1 VSAGPQQAPRLEQ
14 DPGRVLFDAPG
25 PAARRRIRIATVVVL
40 VLTVAL
46 LAAAVAAFA
55 SHGQLAGRKWLP
67 FRVSQIWTVLLL
79 PGLVNTLKVTAVG
92 TVLTLPLGGLVA
104 LGWLSRTPWVR
115 VPARCYVEVF
125 RSLPVLLLLYV
136 FQLGLPRAGLT
147 LPVFWQLTTPIVI
160 SSTAYVAA
168 LVRAGVQGL
177 DRGQTEAAMS
187 IGLRYWPSMR
197 LVILPQV
204 LRRLLPALIT
214 EVVAILIATTLG
226 YAVSYTE
233 LLHNAQ
239 TVGQLYQV
247 PVQAYLVVAAIY
259 IALNGVLSQL
269 ATRVQR
275 RQGIAVRTAA
285 GPNDLVTGPVGTA
298 AVTATH

>member
-1 VSAGPQQAPRLEQ
+1 MSDAT
-14 DPGRVLFDAPG
+14 RVLFDPPG
-25 PAARRRIRIATVVVL
+25 PRGRMRIRIATVVVL
-40 VLTVAL
+40 VVLAGL
-46 LAAAVAAFA
+46 LVAAVFAFA
-55 SHGQLAGRKWLP
+55 AHGQLANQKWLP
-67 FRVSQIWTVLLL
+67 FRVPQIWTFLLL
-79 PGLVNTLKVTAVG
+79 PGLLNTLKVTVVAAL
-92 TVLTLPLGGLVA
+92 LTLPLGGLVA
-104 LGWLSRTPWVR
+104 L
-115 VPARCYVEVF
+115 ARLARNPITSSLARAYIELF

-147 LPVFWQLTTPIVI
+147 LPIFWQLTVPIVI
-160 SSTAYVAA
+160 SATAYVAA
-168 LVRAGVQGL
+168 LVGAGVQAL
-177 DRGQTEAAMS
+177 DRGQSEAALS
-187 IGLRYWPSMR
+187 IGLTYWQSMR

-247 PVQAYLVVAAIY
+247 PVQAYLVTAAIY
-259 IALNGVLSQL
+259 IAINGSLSQL

-275 RQGIAVRTAA
+275 RQQAAAPAGAVAPVGGATVETTAA
-285 GPNDLVTGPVGTA
+285 IA
-298 AVTATH
+298 AR

>member
-1 VSAGPQQAPRLEQ
+1 MSDA
-14 DPGRVLFDAPG
+14 GRVLFDAPG
-25 PAARRRIRIATVVVL
+25 PRARRRTQIATVVVL
-40 VLTVAL
+40 VAAAAL
-46 LAAAVAAFA
+46 LVGAVFAFA
-55 SHGQLAGRKWLP
+55 AHGQLASGKWLP
-67 FRVSQIWTVLLL
+67 FRVPQIWTNLLL
-79 PGLVNTLKVTAVG
+79 PGLLNTLKVTVVA

-104 LGWLSRTPWVR
+104 LAR
-115 VPARCYVEVF
+115 VARNAWTRGVARGYVEIF

-136 FQLGLPRAGLT
+136 FQLGLPRVGLT
-147 LPVFWQLTTPIVI
+147 LPIFWQLTIPIVM
-160 SSTAYVAA
+160 SATAYVAA
-168 LVRAGVQGL
+168 LIQAGVLAL
-177 DRGQTEAAMS
+177 DRGQSEAALS
-187 IGLRYWPSMR
+187 IGFTYWQSMR

-247 PVQAYLVVAAIY
+247 PVQAYLVAAVIY
-259 IALNGVLSQL
+259 IAINGSLSQL

-275 RQGIAVRTAA
+275 RQQRTAA
-285 GPNDLVTGPVGTA
+285 TGPVAPVAGGTVGTTA
-298 AVTATH
+298 ALATR

>member
-1 VSAGPQQAPRLEQ
+1 MSDA
-14 DPGRVLFDAPG
+14 GRVLFDVPG
-25 PAARRRIRIATVVVL
+25 PRARRRAQIATVVVL
-40 VLTVAL
+40 VAAAAL
-46 LAAAVAAFA
+46 LVGAVLAFA
-55 SHGQLAGRKWLP
+55 AHGQLASGKWLP
-67 FRVSQIWTVLLL
+67 FRVPQIWTNLLL
-79 PGLVNTLKVTAVG
+79 PGLFNTLKVTVVA

-104 LGWLSRTPWVR
+104 LGRL
-115 VPARCYVEVF
+115 ARSVWIRALARGYVELF

-136 FQLGLPRAGLT
+136 FQLGLPRIGIN
-147 LPVFWQLTTPIVI
+147 LPIFWQLTIPIVM
-160 SSTAYVAA
+160 SATAYVAA
-168 LVRAGVQGL
+168 LIRAGVLAL
-177 DRGQTEAAMS
+177 DRGQSEAALS
-187 IGLRYWPSMR
+187 IGFTYWQSMR

-247 PVQAYLVVAAIY
+247 PVQAYLVAAVIY
-259 IALNGVLSQL
+259 IAINGSLSQL

-275 RQGIAVRTAA
+275 RQQRMPAV
-285 GPNDLVTGPVGTA
+285 GPVLPLAGGTLE
-298 AVTATH
+298 TATALATR

>member
-1 VSAGPQQAPRLEQ
+1 VTDAS
-14 DPGRVLFDAPG
+14 RVLFDAPG
-25 PAARRRIRIATVVVL
+25 PRGRRRIRIVTVAVLVVL
-40 VLTVAL
+40 AAL
-46 LAAAVAAFA
+46 LAGAVIAFA
-55 SHGQLAGRKWLP
+55 AHDQLAGRKSLP
-67 FRVSQIWTVLLL
+67 FRVPQIWTVLLL
-79 PGLVNTLKVTAVG
+79 PGLLNTLKVTVVA

-104 LGWLSRTPWVR
+104 LARLTRNPWTSGLAR
-115 VPARCYVEVF
+115 VYVEVF

-136 FQLGLPRAGLT
+136 FQLGLPRAGLN
-147 LPVFWQLTTPIVI
+147 LPVFWQLTVPIVI
-160 SSTAYVAA
+160 SATAYVAA
-168 LVRAGVQGL
+168 LVGAGVQAL
-177 DRGQTEAAMS
+177 DRGQSEAALS
-187 IGLRYWPSMR
+187 IGLTYWQSMR

-247 PVQAYLVVAAIY
+247 PVQAYLVTAAIY
-259 IALNGVLSQL
+259 IAINGSLSQL

-275 RQGIAVRTAA
+275 RQQRTAA
-285 GPNDLVTGPVGTA
+285 AGTIAPVAGATVETTA
-298 AVTATH
+298 ALATR

>member
-1 VSAGPQQAPRLEQ
+1 MSDA
-14 DPGRVLFDAPG
+14 GRVLFDAPG
-25 PAARRRIRIATVVVL
+25 PRARRRTQITTVVVL
-40 VLTVAL
+40 VV
-46 LAAAVAAFA
+46 AAALVVGAVSAFA
-55 SHGQLAGRKWLP
+55 AHGQLANGKWLP
-67 FRVSQIWTVLLL
+67 FRVPQIWTNLLL
-79 PGLVNTLKVTAVG
+79 PGLFNTLKVTVVA

-104 LGWLSRTPWVR
+104 L
-115 VPARCYVEVF
+115 ARLARSTWIRALARGYVEVF

-136 FQLGLPRAGLT
+136 FQLGLPRIGIT
-147 LPVFWQLTTPIVI
+147 LPIFWQLTIPIVI
-160 SSTAYVAA
+160 SATAYVAA
-168 LVRAGVQGL
+168 LIRAGVLAL
-177 DRGQTEAAMS
+177 DKGQSEAALS
-187 IGLRYWPSMR
+187 IGFTYWQSMR

-247 PVQAYLVVAAIY
+247 PVQAYLVAAVIY
-259 IALNGVLSQL
+259 IAINGSLSQL

-275 RQGIAVRTAA
+275 RQQRTPAV
-285 GPNDLVTGPVGTA
+285 GPVLPVAGGT
-298 AVTATH
+298 VDTATALATR

>member
-1 VSAGPQQAPRLEQ
+1 MS
-14 DPGRVLFDAPG
+14 DPGRVLFDEPG
-25 PAARRRIRIATVVVL
+25 PRGRRLTRIATVVV
-40 VLTVAL
+40 VVVIAAL
-46 LAAAVAAFA
+46 IAAAVWQFA
-55 SHGQLAGRKWLP
+55 VHGQFARRRWLP

-79 PGLVNTLKVTAVG
+79 PGLANTLKVTVVA
-92 TVLTLPLGGLVA
+92 TALTLPLGGLVA
-104 LGWLSRTPWVR
+104 LARLSRNRLLSGTAR
-115 VPARCYVEVF
+115 VYVEVF

-136 FQLGLPRAGLT
+136 AQLGLPRAGIT
-147 LPVFWQLTTPIVI
+147 LPILWQLTVPIVI
-160 SSTAYVAA
+160 SATAYVAA
-168 LVRAGVQGL
+168 LVRAGVQSL

-187 IGLRYWPSMR
+187 IGLPYWPSMR

-214 EVVAILIATTLG
+214 EVVAVLIATTLG

-247 PVQAYLVVAAIY
+247 PVQAYLVVAMIY
-259 IALNGVLSQL
+259 IAINGALSQL

-275 RQGIAVRTAA
+275 RQSAGPRTGREAA
-285 GPNDLVTGPVGTA
+285 GGGAPAPAVLSADLRVPT
-298 AVTATH
+298 

>member
-1 VSAGPQQAPRLEQ
+1 VSDA
-14 DPGRVLFDAPG
+14 GRVLFDAPG
-25 PAARRRIRIATVVVL
+25 PRARRRVRIATVVVL
-40 VLTVAL
+40 VVLAGL
-46 LAAAVAAFA
+46 LVGAVLAFA
-55 SHGQLAGRKWLP
+55 AHGQLANQKWLP
-67 FRVSQIWTVLLL
+67 FRVPQIWTNLLL
-79 PGLVNTLKVTAVG
+79 PGLLDTLKVTVVA

-104 LGWLSRTPWVR
+104 LARLTRNPVTRGLAR
-115 VPARCYVEVF
+115 VYIELF

-147 LPVFWQLTTPIVI
+147 LSVFWQLTIPIVL
-160 SSTAYVAA
+160 SATAYVAT
-168 LVRAGVQGL
+168 LVRAGVLAL
-177 DRGQTEAAMS
+177 DTGQSEAALS
-187 IGLRYWPSMR
+187 IGLTYWQSMR

-247 PVQAYLVVAAIY
+247 PVQAYLVVAVIY
-259 IALNGVLSQL
+259 IAINGSLSQL

-275 RQGIAVRTAA
+275 RQERTATA
-285 GPNDLVTGPVGTA
+285 GPVAPIGGGPVETTA
-298 AVTATH
+298 ALATR